1 MGLNNG
7 VVHFALKS
15 TPHLETPIVILEFTL
30 ETVLML
36 VLNAI
41 TLLLKR
47 AIYSPT
53 STTITCQT
61 EIKDELLTVQTL
73 RLAIIFVTE

>member
-1 MGLNNG
+1 MGLKNG

-15 TPHLETPIVILEFTL
+15 SLHLETLIVILEFTL

-41 TLLLKR
+41 TLLPKR

-53 STTITCQT
+53 STIIT